1 MYLCVWVCA
10 RVQVPT
16 GPEKASKPVDRE
28 LQIVL
33 GTKSGSRVRAESA
46 LNGRTI
52 SPAFLLLGIF
62 LRDRKTTKP
71 TGSLIIEL
79 TFN

>member
-1 MYLCVWVCA
+1 MCVGMCTSTGSYGA
-10 RVQVPT
+10 RE
-16 GPEKASKPVDRE
+16 GIKACGQE